1 MGQSEWNAGTSSV
14 GDVWSNLGT
23 VAGELKWPIFGLYV
37 VGFLLVCIAIGVVF
51 AASQP
56 FTGLLLSGEDVNWL
70 LLVGG
75 WGGAWLISG
84 TVFFGL
90 LGTGRRA
97 LLEGDRPGGLFA
109 TCGDFFR
116 RTPKVFVAVLL
127 VTIAQCMVIC
137 LPGLV
142 FGALSP
148 VPYLAATRDDLSISD
163 AFWEGVGWLKRHI
176 VTLGVSY
183 ALVTLAYGVAYMLM
197 WGVMTVVTVGL
208 SEFAG
213 EGSRVVT
220 VGLGTIGFIALQF
233 MNYVGIASAFY
244 TIDAAESGLSVHASD
259 PREPT

>member
-37 VGFLLVCIAIGVVF
+37 VGFLLVCIAISVVF

-56 FTGLLLSGEDVNWL
+56 VAGLLLSGEDVNWL
-70 LLVGG
+70 LLAVG

-109 TCGDFFR
+109 TCGDFLR
-116 RTPKVFVAVLL
+116 RSPTVFVAVLL
-127 VTIAQCMVIC
+127 VSIAQCMVIC

-148 VPYLAATRDDLSISD
+148 VAYLAATRDDMSITD

-183 ALVTLAYGVAYMLM
+183 ALSSMIEDAVAGVYLLRDPDFMPGDRIDVGGLHVNSNSTFRVDHMPYGGIKASGFGREGVKYAMEEMTDLRLMVVNLA
-197 WGVMTVVTVGL
+197 
-208 SEFAG
+208 
-213 EGSRVVT
+213 
-220 VGLGTIGFIALQF
+220 
-233 MNYVGIASAFY
+233 
-244 TIDAAESGLSVHASD
+244 
-259 PREPT
+259 